1 MLDETPSPEVIVK
14 HLDQR
19 LKAAK
24 KHVRS
29 ISKGREVDIH
39 QMRIDLR
46 RASSCLQFFSPFL
59 HPKQTKSLRRT
70 LRDLRRGVGLLRDN
84 EVLIHR
90 SLHWTTIVPTE
101 ELGDFIIDLARS
113 PNDNPSDSSQHISSA
128 KAKNAEKGM
137 SQGRCLIAK
146 DAKNSNVSWRELIQL
161 QLTEDLTAL
170 HQPIQ
175 TDPVDKEALHQ
186 FRICCKH
193 ARYQLEIVDEA
204 DVADVKLRIKGF
216 KKAQEDLG
224 HIHDT
229 FVILE
234 RLQHLKKE
242 RCKLS
247 KKSMKAIIASETASL
262 QRDVMTFSA
271 WWQSEQI
278 LERVNDWLAA

>member
-29 ISKGREVDIH
+29 ISKGRNVDIH
-39 QMRIDLR
+39 QMRVDLR

-59 HPKQTKSLRRT
+59 HPKQTKTLRRT
-70 LRDLRRGVGLLRDN
+70 LRDLRRGVGSLRDN

-90 SLHWTTIVPTE
+90 SLHWTTIVPAE
-101 ELGDFIIDLARS
+101 ELGDFIIEVASS
-113 PNDNPSDSSQHISSA
+113 PSDDSSDSSQHISRA
-128 KAKNAEKGM
+128 KAKIAAEEI
-137 SQGRCLIAK
+137 STPSRLIAK
-146 DAKNSNVSWRELIQL
+146 DAKNSNVSWRELIRL
-161 QLTEDLTAL
+161 QLTEDLAAL

-175 TDPVDKEALHQ
+175 TDRVDKEALHQ

-193 ARYQLEIVDEA
+193 ARYQLEIIDEA
-204 DVADVKLRIKGF
+204 DVADVKLLIKGF
-216 KKAQEDLG
+216 KTAQEDLG

-234 RLQHLKKE
+234 RLQHLKKD

-262 QRDVMTFSA
+262 QSDAMTFSA

-278 LERVNDWLAA
+278 LDRLNDWLAS